1 MRTSREWGLRAGGRP
16 GKMKPAARPP
26 SPTKGHPLQKATRK
40 PGLGRD
46 FNRFWLGSLA
56 SNLGDGMMAIAL
68 PLVAALFTND
78 PLLVSGLIAARFL
91 PFLLFGL
98 AAGVVVDR
106 VDRVRLMIGTNMARS
121 IALVALAVLVATGHA
136 TIWVLYAVMFTVM
149 TCEVFYDLAGKALM
163 PNLAPAGT
171 IDRANGR
178 IEGGRTVTQD
188 FAGGPLAGFLFAI
201 MAFVPIAANA
211 GAYVL
216 GALVLL
222 GLPLAVRRA
231 PGQNADG
238 AAGVA
243 GTGDSGRPSALADL
257 REGFVFVFRG
267 SSLGPIL
274 LFNLALNAA
283 FTALSAVMVL
293 IAQNHF
299 GVPAA
304 LYGAFLGSSAVGALL
319 GAVTVGAMVARLGRF
334 RLELVFFT
342 VTGLCFLGFGLAPN
356 AYAAVVAW
364 VVLGFVITASNIVML
379 GAIQLIVPGHQLGRV
394 MSFVQVSGT
403 AFGPV
408 AALLAGL
415 LGRVELYYVPIASG
429 VLVLVS
435 LAMAVPALRRV
446 VTEADQIEAAQV
458 IDQVEHPEP

>member
-1 MRTSREWGLRAGGRP
+1 
-16 GKMKPAARPP
+16 MK
-26 SPTKGHPLQKATRK
+26 KATRK

-68 PLVAALFTND
+68 PLVAALFTDD

-98 AAGVVVDR
+98 AAGVIVDR
-106 VDRVRLMIGTNMARS
+106 IDRVRLMIGANLARS
-121 IALVALAVLVATGHA
+121 VALMVLAVLVATGNA

-149 TCEVFYDLAGKALM
+149 TCEVFYDLAGRALM
-163 PNLAPAGT
+163 PDLAPAGT

-231 PGQNADG
+231 PEHDTDQTDTT
-238 AAGVA
+238 VA
-243 GTGDSGRPSALADL
+243 ERPSALADL
-257 REGFVFVFRG
+257 REGFAFVFRG
-267 SSLGPIL
+267 SSFGPIL

-319 GAVTVGAMVARLGRF
+319 GAATVGFMVARLGRF

-379 GAIQLIVPGHQLGRV
+379 GAIQLIVPGRQLGRV

-415 LGRVELYYVPIASG
+415 LGRVELYYVPVASG

-435 LAMAVPALRRV
+435 LALAVPALRRV
-446 VTEADQIEAAQV
+446 VTEADQVEAARLAARG
-458 IDQVEHPEP
+458 EPAGE

>member
-1 MRTSREWGLRAGGRP
+1 M
-16 GKMKPAARPP
+16 
-26 SPTKGHPLQKATRK
+26 HKATRK

-56 SNLGDGMMAIAL
+56 SDLGDGMMAIAL

-98 AAGVVVDR
+98 AAGVIVDR
-106 VDRVRLMIGTNMARS
+106 VDRVRLMIGTNVARS
-121 IALVALAVLVATGHA
+121 VALVALAVLVATGSA

-188 FAGGPLAGFLFAI
+188 FAGGPIAGFLFAI

-222 GLPLAVRRA
+222 GLPLAVRRS
-231 PGQNADG
+231 PGNDVDG
-238 AAGVA
+238 AAGA
-243 GTGDSGRPSALADL
+243 GGRGRPSALADL

-304 LYGAFLGSSAVGALL
+304 LYGAFLGSSALGALL
-319 GAVTVGAMVARLGRF
+319 GAATVGVMVARLGRF

-408 AALLAGL
+408 AALAAGL

-435 LAMAVPALRRV
+435 LALAVPALRRV
-446 VTEADQIEAAQV
+446 VTEADQVEAAQV
-458 IDQVEHPEP
+458 TDQVEHPRP